1 MQPVTLDDGTVIQ
14 PEQCLEPAIP
24 SSAFAVIFLPNR
36 EYVPSFLKD
45 NKPILD
51 YFRSKNASF
60 QAKLVYHS
68 MSAASVVD
76 QVY

>member
-1 MQPVTLDDGTVIQ
+1 MSQAQQAELHSTLKEKYKDIVSLNAKEGLRQPLFNTHKRSYST
-14 PEQCLEPAIP
+14 
-24 SSAFAVIFLPNR
+24 
-36 EYVPSFLKD
+36 
-45 NKPILD
+45 
-51 YFRSKNASF
+51 SKNASF